1 MDRLRNGVLVASLLL
16 AGVAAAQE
24 AQVYTVDAGA
34 SDVHWRVYKA
44 GTFARL
50 GHNHVISAG
59 ELTGRVVRSADP
71 AQSTFEL
78 VIPYAG
84 LVVDDPELRG
94 RYGEAFSSQPSPDDI
109 AGTRKNML
117 TAKVLD
123 GEHFSELRLSGR
135 AMTDDLTATTLAVT
149 IEMLGRS
156 VELPVPTTVEI
167 EGDTLVASG
176 EFSLEHAD
184 LGMEPFSVMMG
195 ALQVGKQLDFSYRI
209 VAHKSGAS
217 EPAGDGGL

>member
-1 MDRLRNGVLVASLLL
+1 MDRLRNGVLVVSLLL

-24 AQVYTVDAGA
+24 AQVYTIDGPA

-44 GTFARL
+44 GAFARL

-59 ELTGRVVRSADP
+59 ELAGRVVHSAQP
-71 AQSTFEL
+71 MQSSFEL

-94 RYGEAFSSQPSPDDI
+94 QYGEEFSSQPSPDDI

-117 TAKVLD
+117 TDKVLD
-123 GEHFSELRLSGR
+123 GEHYSQLRLSGH
-135 AMTDDLTATTLAVT
+135 ATTNDLAATTLAVT
-149 IEMLGRS
+149 VEMLGRS
-156 VELPVPTTVEI
+156 VELSVPSTVRV

-209 VAHKSGAS
+209 VAHKVGAS
-217 EPAGDGGL
+217 QPAGDSAP